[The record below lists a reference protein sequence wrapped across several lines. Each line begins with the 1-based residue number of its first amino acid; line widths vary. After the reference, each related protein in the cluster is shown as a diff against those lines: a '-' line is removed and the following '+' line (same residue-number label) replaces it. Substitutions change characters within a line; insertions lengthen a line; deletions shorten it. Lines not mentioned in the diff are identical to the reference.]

1 MVFFMGKTQL
11 IQSLNPTS
19 HSPSLVILEETALY
33 SKIMPASKFD
43 NVDILYLAFQFVKS
57 NQFRKT
63 AMYKDLKK
71 PF

>member
-1 MVFFMGKTQL
+1 
-11 IQSLNPTS
+11 
-19 HSPSLVILEETALY
+19 
-33 SKIMPASKFD
+33 MPASKFD

-71 PF
+71 RF